1 MRKPVVLVID
11 DDEFYRKVLSDL
23 FNSEKVEVL
32 TAGDGEEGFRL
43 YQELMPDLVILDR
56 IMPRSGGTR
65 FLMNVKDKNNRREA
79 ILIIYSQTIGTKE
92 SQSSDKTAAPPGFA
106 RALELAKSTTPQ
118 ALVKKAITL
127 LESAE
132 RSESG

>member
-11 DDEFYRKVLSDL
+11 DDEFYREVLSDL
-23 FNSEKVEVL
+23 FNNEKVEVF
-32 TAGDGEEGFRL
+32 TAGDGEQGFRL
-43 YQELMPDLVILDR
+43 YQEVMPDLVILDR

-65 FLMNVKDKNNRREA
+65 FLMNVKDRNNRRETT
-79 ILIIYSQTIGTKE
+79 LIIYSQTIGKRDAKF
-92 SQSSDKTAAPPGFA
+92 SYMTAAPPGFA
-106 RALELAKSTTPQ
+106 RALEVAKSTTPQ